1 MNIIEKEKPALTNE
15 QMDEGSTQYWD
26 KAVEAALRA
35 NLYFQDSLSEDAYH
49 NQYHPHLGRL
59 VAEFDADEYHWLVN
73 EYGED
78 CMRNRD
84 FIMCYQ
90 KHRNQAFLA
99 EPSKENFS

>member
-1 MNIIEKEKPALTNE
+1 MEIIKTYKTLSEE
-15 QMDEGSTQYWD
+15 QIDEGAIDYWG

-35 NLYFQDSLSEDAYH
+35 NLYFQDDLSADAYQ
-49 NQYHPHLGRL
+49 NQYHPKLGRL
-59 VAEFDADEYHWLVN
+59 VAEFDADEYAWLVN

-99 EPSKENFS
+99 EPSRENFS